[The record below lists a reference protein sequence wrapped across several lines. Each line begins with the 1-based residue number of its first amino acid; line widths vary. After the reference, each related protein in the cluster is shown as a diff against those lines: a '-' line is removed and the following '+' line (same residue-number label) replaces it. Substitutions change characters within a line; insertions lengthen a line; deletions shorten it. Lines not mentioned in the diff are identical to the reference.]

1 MRMSM
6 LKKLSVLSAGLLIA
20 AGLVACEQKGPAEKA
35 GEKIDQTV
43 EKAQEK
49 IEDATKP
56 EGPMEKAGKKID
68 EVVEDTKETI
78 KK

>member
-1 MRMSM
+1 MHMST
-6 LKKLSVLSAGLLIA
+6 LKKLSVLSVGLLLA

-68 EVVEDTKETI
+68 ETVEDTKEAI

>member
-1 MRMSM
+1 MST
-6 LKKLSVLSAGLLIA
+6 LKKLSVLSAGLLLA
-20 AGLVACEQKGPAEKA
+20 VGLSACEQKGPAEKLGA
-35 GEKIDQTV
+35 QIDQTV

-49 IEDATKP
+49 LEEATKP

-68 EVVEDTKETI
+68 QVVEDTKEAI

>member
-1 MRMSM
+1 MST
-6 LKKLSVLSAGLLIA
+6 LKKLSLLSAGLLIA
-20 AGLVACEQKGPAEKA
+20 AGLFACEQKGPAEKA
-35 GEKIDQTV
+35 GEKIDQAV

-56 EGPMEKAGKKID
+56 EGPMEQAGKKVD
-68 EVVEDTKETI
+68 EVVEDTKEAI

>member
-1 MRMSM
+1 MST

-20 AGLVACEQKGPAEKA
+20 AGLFACEQKGPAEKVGA
-35 GEKIDQTV
+35 KIDQTV

-56 EGPMEKAGKKID
+56 EGPMEKAGKKVD
-68 EVVEDTKETI
+68 EVVENTKEAI

>member
-1 MRMSM
+1 MST
-6 LKKLSVLSAGLLIA
+6 LKKLSVLSDSLLIA
-20 AGLVACEQKGPAEKA
+20 AGLFACEQKGPAEKA

-68 EVVEDTKETI
+68 QVVEDTREAIRK
-78 KK
+78 

>member
-1 MRMSM
+1 M
-6 LKKLSVLSAGLLIA
+6 LSISLLIA
-20 AGLVACEQKGPAEKA
+20 AGLFACEQKGPAEKA

-56 EGPMEKAGKKID
+56 EGPMEKAGKKVD